1 MERLLDCT
9 ILTPERLIYQ
19 GEAGFAV
26 VQAYDGQMGFL
37 FDHAPLISML
47 GLGEVRLRNPK
58 TTDYFVIEG
67 GLVEIKNNKLIILA
81 EKAFK
86 QSDLNAAE
94 LKNKIDDYDQIIAR
108 DKPGFK
114 ERFLIK
120 VEQDKLKIKLK
131 VAKK

>member
-9 ILTPERLIYQ
+9 ILTPEKLIYQ

-26 VQAYDGQMGFL
+26 VQAFDGQMGFL

-94 LKNKIDDYDQIIAR
+94 LQNKIDEYDQTIAR
-108 DKPGFK
+108 DKPDFK

-120 VEQDKLKIKLK
+120 IEQDKLKIKLK
-131 VAKK
+131 VAKR

>member
-9 ILTPERLIYQ
+9 ILTPERMIYQ

-26 VQAYDGQMGFL
+26 VQAHNGEMGFL
-37 FDHAPLISML
+37 YDHAPLISML
-47 GLGEVRLRNPK
+47 GIGEIRLRNPK
-58 TTDYFVIEG
+58 SVDYFVIEG
-67 GLVEIKNNKLIILA
+67 GIVEIKNNRLVILA

-86 QSDLNAAE
+86 QSELNIDE
-94 LKNKIDDYDQIIAR
+94 LQKKIEEYDHTIATE
-108 DKPGFK
+108 KPDFR

-120 VEQDKLKIKLK
+120 VEQDKLKIRLK

>member
-9 ILTPERLIYQ
+9 ILTPEKLIYQ

-26 VQAYDGQMGFL
+26 VQAFDGQMGFL

-47 GLGEVRLRNPK
+47 GLGEVRLRNPR

-67 GLVEIKNNKLIILA
+67 GVVEIKNNKLIILA

-94 LKNKIDDYDQIIAR
+94 LKNKIDEYDETIAR
-108 DKPGFK
+108 DKPDFK
-114 ERFLIK
+114 ERFLMK

-131 VAKK
+131 VAKR

>member
-9 ILTPERLIYQ
+9 ILTPEKLIYQ

-26 VQAYDGQMGFL
+26 VQAFDGQMGFL

-47 GLGEVRLRNPK
+47 GLGEVRLRNPR

-67 GLVEIKNNKLIILA
+67 GVVEIKNNKLIILA

-94 LKNKIDDYDQIIAR
+94 LKNKIDEYDETIAR
-108 DKPGFK
+108 DKPDFK

-131 VAKK
+131 VAKR

>member
-9 ILTPERLIYQ
+9 ILTPEKLIYE

-26 VQAYDGQMGFL
+26 VQAYNGEMGFL
-37 FDHAPLISML
+37 YDHSPLISML
-47 GLGEVRLRNPK
+47 GIGEVRLRNPK

-67 GLVEIKNNKLIILA
+67 GIVKKKNNKLVILA

-94 LKNKIDDYDQIIAR
+94 LQEKIKEYDETIAR
-108 DKPGFK
+108 DKPDFR

-120 VEQDKLKIKLK
+120 VEQDKLKIRLK

>member
-9 ILTPERLIYQ
+9 ILTPEKLIYQ

-26 VQAYDGQMGFL
+26 VQAYNGEMGFL

-94 LKNKIDDYDQIIAR
+94 LKKKIDDYDETFHR
-108 DKPGFK
+108 DKPDFK
-114 ERFLIK
+114 ERFIMK
-120 VEQDKLKIKLK
+120 IEQDKLKIQLK
-131 VAKK
+131 VAKR

>member
-9 ILTPERLIYQ
+9 ILTPEKLIYE

-26 VQAYDGQMGFL
+26 VQAYNGEMGFL
-37 FDHAPLISML
+37 YDHSPLISML
-47 GLGEVRLRNPK
+47 GIGEVRLRNPK

-67 GLVEIKNNKLIILA
+67 GIVEIKNNKLVILA
-81 EKAFK
+81 EKAFR
-86 QSDLNAAE
+86 QSELNAVE
-94 LKNKIDDYDQIIAR
+94 LQNKISEYDETIAR
-108 DKPGFK
+108 EKPDFR

-120 VEQDKLKIKLK
+120 VEQDKLKIRLK

>member
-9 ILTPERLIYQ
+9 ILTPEKLIYE

-26 VQAYDGQMGFL
+26 VQAYNGEMGFL
-37 FDHAPLISML
+37 YDHSPLISML
-47 GLGEVRLRNPK
+47 GIGEVRLRNPK

-67 GLVEIKNNKLIILA
+67 GVVEIKNNKLVILA

-94 LKNKIDDYDQIIAR
+94 LQKKIDEYDQTIAQE
-108 DKPGFK
+108 KPGFK

-120 VEQDKLKIKLK
+120 VEQDKLRIRLK

>member
-9 ILTPERLIYQ
+9 ILTPEKLIYE

-26 VQAYDGQMGFL
+26 VQAYNGEMGFL
-37 FDHAPLISML
+37 YDHSPLISML
-47 GLGEVRLRNPK
+47 GIGEVRLRNPK

-67 GLVEIKNNKLIILA
+67 GIVEIKNNKLVILA

-94 LKNKIDDYDQIIAR
+94 LQEKINEYDATIAR
-108 DKPGFK
+108 EKPDFR

-120 VEQDKLKIKLK
+120 VEQDKLRIRLK
-131 VAKK
+131 VAKR

>member
-9 ILTPERLIYQ
+9 ILTPEKLIYE

-26 VQAYDGQMGFL
+26 VQAHNGEMGFL
-37 FDHAPLISML
+37 YDHSPLISML
-47 GLGEVRLRNPK
+47 GIGEVRLRNPK

-67 GLVEIKNNKLIILA
+67 GIVEIKNNKLIILA

-94 LKNKIDDYDQIIAR
+94 LQEKINEYDETIAR
-108 DKPGFK
+108 EKPDFR

-120 VEQDKLKIKLK
+120 VEQDKLKIRLK
-131 VAKK
+131 VAKR

>member
-26 VQAYDGQMGFL
+26 VQAHNGEMGFL
-37 FDHAPLISML
+37 YDHAPLISML
-47 GLGEVRLRNPK
+47 GIGEIRLRNPK
-58 TTDYFVIEG
+58 SVDYFVIEG
-67 GLVEIKNNKLIILA
+67 GIVEIKNNKLIILA

-86 QSDLNAAE
+86 QSELNAAE
-94 LKNKIDDYDQIIAR
+94 LQQKIEEYDQTIATE
-108 DKPGFK
+108 KPDFK

-120 VEQDKLKIKLK
+120 VEQDKLRIRLK

>member
-9 ILTPERLIYQ
+9 ILTPEKLIYE

-26 VQAYDGQMGFL
+26 VQAYNGEMGFL
-37 FDHAPLISML
+37 YDHSPLISML
-47 GLGEVRLRNPK
+47 GIGEVRLRNPK

-67 GLVEIKNNKLIILA
+67 GIVEIKNNKLIILA
-81 EKAFK
+81 EKAFR

-94 LKNKIDDYDQIIAR
+94 LKKKIEEYDQTIAEE
-108 DKPGFK
+108 KPGFK

-120 VEQDKLKIKLK
+120 VEQDKLRIRLK
-131 VAKK
+131 VAKR